1 MFKNSKFPVDMKL
14 VLATHNK
21 DKCAEMAAILGKF
34 PIDLLTLEEFPEI
47 GEIIEDGNSLQE
59 NALIKARS
67 VFKQTHLPSWGDDTG
82 LEVDALDGEPGIYSA
97 RYAGESCSYCQNV
110 YKLIKNMQSFPEKQR
125 TARFKTAT
133 AFVCE
138 NMELISEGVVE
149 GLIAIT
155 PKGVGGF
162 GYDPVFYIP
171 EKEKTYS
178 EMNMKEKNQISH
190 RGKAINNMII
200 LLQARLPHIF
210 HQMEDIA

>member
-1 MFKNSKFPVDMKL
+1 MKL

-59 NALIKARS
+59 NALIKARA
-67 VFKQTHLPSWGDDTG
+67 VFKQTHFPSWGDDTG
-82 LEVDALDGEPGIYSA
+82 LEVGALDGEPGIYSA
-97 RYAGESCSYCQNV
+97 RYAGESCSYSDNV
-110 YKLIKNMQSFPEKQR
+110 TKLMKNMLSVPEKDR
-125 TARFKTAT
+125 TARFKTAM

-138 NMELISEGVVE
+138 NMELVSEGVVE
-149 GLIAIT
+149 GLISIT

-162 GYDPVFYIP
+162 GYDPVFYVP
-171 EKEKTYS
+171 EKGKTYS
-178 EMNMKEKNQISH
+178 EMNIKEKNQVSQ

-200 LLQARLPHIF
+200 LLQSSLPHIF
-210 HQMEDIA
+210 HQMEDLA